1 MAVFDY
7 RASNRSGELTEGVES
22 AVDLRSAAR
31 ALRARGLTPIVLKP
45 SAGGTAMPQ
54 PVGGKGEGKTAPRA
68 GLILPGFGS
77 RAEHSSAEQV
87 LRFTSEL
94 GILLQAGLPL
104 DRAMKVQ
111 IDSAEPGVH
120 RAMMEDILTTLKS
133 GRSLT
138 VGLEQYGSV
147 FSSFYISMVRS
158 GEASGNLAGVLTDLA
173 WFFLG
178 RGSFR

>member
-1 MAVFDY
+1 M
-7 RASNRSGELTEGVES
+7 ES
-22 AVDLRSAAR
+22 AVDLQSAAR

-45 SAGGTAMPQ
+45 SAGGAAVSQ
-54 PVGGKGEGKTAPRA
+54 RAGGQREGKAVPRV
-68 GLILPGFGS
+68 GLSLPGLGS

-111 IDSAEPGVH
+111 IDSAAPGVH

-138 VGLEQYGSV
+138 VGLEQHGVV
-147 FSSFYISMVRS
+147 FSSF
-158 GEASGNLAGVLTDLA
+158 
-173 WFFLG
+173 
-178 RGSFR
+178 

>member
-7 RASNRSGELTEGVES
+7 RASYQSWGLTEGVES
-22 AVDLRSAAR
+22 AVDLQSAAR

-45 SAGGTAMPQ
+45 STGGAAVPQRAGGQ
-54 PVGGKGEGKTAPRA
+54 REGKAAPRA
-68 GLILPGFGS
+68 GLTLPGLGS

-111 IDSAEPGVH
+111 IDSAAPGVH

-138 VGLEQYGSV
+138 VGLEQHGVV

-158 GEASGNLAGVLTDLA
+158 GEASGNLAGVLTELA
-173 WFFLG
+173 GYLE
-178 RGSFR
+178 RSRAVR